1 MKRLTMFVA
10 AVLLAACAKE
20 YAYIPPTDA
29 DGKACVAQCQ
39 TREASCR
46 RDQDRRAAA
55 AQDTCEAEAARR
67 QDRCEVEAP
76 IEYAACLK
84 FARNEE
90 ERKAC
95 VLEDCSQPSCQQAGN
110 YGLCGSDYRTCF
122 QSCGG
127 KIEILE

>member
-1 MKRLTMFVA
+1 MRVQAIAVA
-10 AVLLAACAKE
+10 ALLLMGCARE

-29 DGKACVAQCQ
+29 EGKGCVAQCQ
-39 TREASCR
+39 TRETSCR

-55 AQDTCEAEAARR
+55 AQDACEAEAARR
-67 QDRCEVEAP
+67 QDKCEIEAP

-84 FARNEE
+84 FAKSDE

-95 VLEDCSQPSCQQAGN
+95 EIKDCDQSSCQQSGN
-110 YGLCGSDYRTCF
+110 YGLCSSDYRTCF

-127 KIEILE
+127 KIEILD